1 MKIKGLIKKAQKDR
15 KWLPGKA
22 GQEEMV
28 GFGLII
34 VIVAIIFIV
43 LISLY
48 IKKPTEELS
57 DYEIDSFIQS
67 ALQYT
72 TTCEDASGN
81 QTLQKV
87 IEKCQKNELCAYKNM
102 NPCIILNATIKNM
115 IRESWGNVGT
125 EGPIRGYNFIINISE
140 NGDEEEIQF
149 LNIKN
154 GVATNEYKGSGQILP
169 YSGDIIHIL
178 FYVYY

>member
-1 MKIKGLIKKAQKDR
+1 
-15 KWLPGKA
+15 
-22 GQEEMV
+22 MV

-81 QTLQKV
+81 QTLQK
-87 IEKCQKNELCAYKNM
+87 L
-102 NPCIILNATIKNM
+102 
-115 IRESWGNVGT
+115 
-125 EGPIRGYNFIINISE
+125 
-140 NGDEEEIQF
+140 
-149 LNIKN
+149 
-154 GVATNEYKGSGQILP
+154 
-169 YSGDIIHIL
+169 
-178 FYVYY
+178 